1 MKCLQTTPCKVTR
14 EMNEKL
20 MAPYSA
26 EEVKRALFQM
36 FPTKAPSYDGFPV
49 NCFQQHWEICGSEV
63 TKMVLRIVEGV
74 ESATKIKKTILVL
87 ISKVKKSTLLAIF
100 PY

>member
-1 MKCLQTTPCKVTR
+1 MKCLQRTPCKVTR